1 MHIKHT
7 LSVLLLSLC
16 AAWGMAQNYND
27 IQLPIYTRVGAHDY
41 LYAHK
46 DDVEVISRKELALQA
61 LQYQMQKE

>member
-27 IQLPIYTRVGAHDY
+27 IHLPIYTRVGAHNY
-41 LYAHK
+41 MFIK
-46 DDVEVISRKELALQA
+46 
-61 LQYQMQKE
+61 MM